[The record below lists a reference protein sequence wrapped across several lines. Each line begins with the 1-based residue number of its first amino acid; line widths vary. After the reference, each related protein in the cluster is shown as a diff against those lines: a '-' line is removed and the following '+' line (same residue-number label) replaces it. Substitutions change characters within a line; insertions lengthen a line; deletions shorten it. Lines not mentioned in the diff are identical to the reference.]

1 MEHFIEIESLPKRFN
16 SSPADQSQSHAQN
29 IRGYL
34 DFFHKIFSHV
44 LELTSITYIPKFR
57 SRTL

>member
-16 SSPADQSQSHAQN
+16 SGPADQSQSHAQN

-34 DFFHKIFSHV
+34 DFFHKFFSHV
-44 LELTSITYIPKFR
+44 LELTSTTDIPKFR

>member
-29 IRGYL
+29 IRGPTLIFYEN
-34 DFFHKIFSHV
+34 FSHV
-44 LELTSITYIPKFR
+44 LELISTTDIPKFR
-57 SRTL
+57 SKTL